1 MKLTATIDTS
11 QPSLQEVIQSWK
23 DRIICHTPQGEGKDA
38 YLINSSSGDRLKYI
52 EANCDSLRHNATNYD
67 RLLTEIKAKY
77 KGIYREAILNTI
89 KYETTRRAFK
99 IQHQWIKDSH
109 LNLIEQVK
117 LQTVAPQMIVKVNNL
132 NKLLQLRDR
141 ELKTLKTQCKGG
153 LQDLQ
158 KQYKKLQRQLEQEK
172 KRRQQ
177 LGITNKSLGAYK
189 GHFGRAQKKIAIL
202 KQENSSLKKQVKL
215 LEFKSKKLQS
225 QKSSKQLAEG

>member
-1 MKLTATIDTS
+1 MKLAATIDTS
-11 QPSLQEVIQSWK
+11 QPSLQEVIQAWK
-23 DRIICHTPQGEGKDA
+23 DRIICHPPQGQGKDA

-99 IQHQWIKDSH
+99 TQHQWIKDSH

-117 LQTVAPQMIVKVNNL
+117 QQNVDIQMMAQLNNL

-141 ELKTLKTQCKGG
+141 ELNTLKTQCKGG
-153 LQDLQ
+153 LQELQ
-158 KQYKKLQRQLEQEK
+158 KQYKKLQRQLEKEK

-177 LGITNKSLGAYK
+177 LGVSNKSLGAYK
-189 GHFGRAQKKIAIL
+189 GHFNRAQKKIAVL
-202 KQENSSLKKQVKL
+202 KQENSNLKKQVKL
-215 LEFKSKKLQS
+215 LEFKSKKLHS
-225 QKSSKQLAEG
+225 LKSITQTAEG